1 MNNSSVQQDY
11 LTISNDGNFSGGII
25 AKDIISIDTS
35 TMANISAAAGG
46 TGNVTI
52 SNTTG
57 TNYYY
62 TGAGLS
68 SSGTISIGAI
78 GSGATVTLN
87 GAGTGYD
94 WSQSFPVDFVNAFPD
109 WDKVQKMCEEY
120 PGLKIAFEKFQTT
133 YKLVVD
139 HYDTPEDKRPKP

>member
-1 MNNSSVQQDY
+1 MTTSSVQPVSY
-11 LTISNDGNFSGGII
+11 EWSNDSTSAGFI
-25 AKDIISIDTS
+25 AQDIISIDTR

-62 TGAGLS
+62 TGAGLN

-94 WSQSFPVDFVNAFPD
+94 LS
-109 WDKVQKMCEEY
+109 
-120 PGLKIAFEKFQTT
+120 LI
-133 YKLVVD
+133 
-139 HYDTPEDKRPKP
+139 HI

>member
-1 MNNSSVQQDY
+1 MTTSSVQPVSY
-11 LTISNDGNFSGGII
+11 EWSNDITSAGFI
-25 AKDIISIDTS
+25 AQDIISIDTS

-52 SNTTG
+52 SSTTG
-57 TNYYY
+57 TSYYY

-94 WSQSFPVDFVNAFPD
+94 WAQSFPIDFVNAFPD
-109 WDKVQKMCEEY
+109 WGKVQKMCEEY